1 MIELPTRHRVCAA
14 PTTRRSIRVSSELRV
29 AREIRFNERVSAEFS
44 GDFFNL
50 LNRVN
55 VTDLNTV
62 YGATTLSAP
71 PNPVLG
77 FKSPRDASNPFQFQ
91 YGLKLRF

>member
-1 MIELPTRHRVCAA
+1 L
-14 PTTRRSIRVSSELRV
+14 
-29 AREIRFNERVSAEFS
+29 S

-62 YGATTLSAP
+62 YGATDLSVP
-71 PNPVLG
+71 TNPVLG
-77 FKSPRDASNPFQFQ
+77 FKTPRDASNPFQFQ